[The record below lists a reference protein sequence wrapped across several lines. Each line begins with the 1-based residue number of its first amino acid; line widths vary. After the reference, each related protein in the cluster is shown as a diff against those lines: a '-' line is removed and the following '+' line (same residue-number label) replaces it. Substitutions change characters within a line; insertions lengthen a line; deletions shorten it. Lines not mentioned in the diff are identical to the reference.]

1 VANSVHKGA
10 EGYLELRPFSLL
22 GIAPSWGTLTLYDA
36 LGYTHARYVTG
47 EFADHTVEYAPA
59 VVNRFGLTYALG
71 PFATTLQASSVSK
84 QFSDA
89 NNTVASYD
97 ATVGVIPAYQ
107 VLDWSARYRMTS
119 RMTLETGVNNLTNIR
134 YFTMRTSEYPGPGII
149 PGIGRSVY
157 FTLSA
162 GL

>member
-1 VANSVHKGA
+1 V
-10 EGYLELRPFSLL
+10 
-22 GIAPSWGTLTLYDA
+22 
-36 LGYTHARYVTG
+36 
-47 EFADHTVEYAPA
+47 
-59 VVNRFGLTYALG
+59 TYALG
-71 PFATTLQASSVSK
+71 PFATTLQSSSVSK

-107 VLDWSARYRMTS
+107 ALDWSAKYRLTPHL
-119 RMTLETGVNNLTNIR
+119 TLETGVNNVADVR

-149 PGIGRSVY
+149 PGIGRSFY
-157 FTLSA
+157 IALSA